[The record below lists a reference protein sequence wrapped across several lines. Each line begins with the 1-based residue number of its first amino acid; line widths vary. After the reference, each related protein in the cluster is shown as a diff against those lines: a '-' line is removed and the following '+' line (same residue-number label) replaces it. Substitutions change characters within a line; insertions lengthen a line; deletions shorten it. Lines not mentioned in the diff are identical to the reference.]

1 MSTDSAGDRHGPGI
15 HLHPPFIYAI
25 SILAGIAA
33 DHFLPL
39 AMPLDLHGR
48 LYGGI
53 VLAVATCIALWALFH
68 FYHADTDVR
77 PDRPDN
83 ALITGG
89 PYTYTRNPLYIVL
102 SLVQV
107 SVAIWLDKLWIL
119 LLLPVSIVVIT
130 RYAIAREEH
139 YLEKLFGQDYRDY
152 KARVRRWL

>member
-1 MSTDSAGDRHGPGI
+1 MSDGDKHGPGI

-25 SILAGIAA
+25 TMLAGIGL

-39 AMPLDLHGR
+39 AMPLDLQGR

-53 VLAVATCIALWALFH
+53 VLGLSTCIALWALYH
-68 FYHADTDVR
+68 FYTEDTDVR
-77 PDRPDN
+77 PDRPDS

-89 PYTYTRNPLYIVL
+89 PYSFTRNPLYIVL

-107 SVAIWLDKLWIL
+107 SVAIWLDMLWIL
-119 LLLPVSIVVIT
+119 LLLPLSIIVIT

-139 YLEKLFGQDYRDY
+139 YLEKCFGQDYRDY